1 MARRVASVKAVAA
14 GQSSQPLSPDARTL
28 RINFIL
34 HVANG
39 ALFALADAMTSTTL
53 ILTAFLSQLT
63 TSNVLVSLLSPMRE
77 AGWFLPQLFLAP
89 WVERAPRKISTYRA
103 GTTFRMVAWVVLVIC
118 VFTIEDRNLLL
129 VAFFACIAAFSIL
142 AGFAGLPFMIITA
155 KIIPAH
161 RRGLVF
167 GLRQFI
173 GGALGIAGGGIVA
186 VILNGTLG
194 LTFPRNYALVFALAA
209 IGYTLSYTTFGFV
222 KEEPDEVPGHPTPVL
237 VNLRRAWAIARIDG
251 QYRHFMLMRI
261 ALLFGTAC
269 VPFLTVYAKRSLGVS
284 DGFIASLVSVT
295 LASSLLSNL
304 VWARISDRHSNR
316 LVMILTS
323 SMGLLFCALAALE
336 TGTAFSGGL
345 AQILLMTLFALSGA
359 MLAGMNL
366 AAMPLMIEVAAP
378 EQQYL
383 YFGLSNTI
391 LGVVLLLTSLI
402 GLIVDRF
409 GYSALFVFS
418 ASAFVL
424 ALERLAR
431 LRDPRK
437 ASQNVER
444 RT

>member
-1 MARRVASVKAVAA
+1 
-14 GQSSQPLSPDARTL
+14 
-28 RINFIL
+28 
-34 HVANG
+34 
-39 ALFALADAMTSTTL
+39 
-53 ILTAFLSQLT
+53 
-63 TSNVLVSLLSPMRE
+63 
-77 AGWFLPQLFLAP
+77 
-89 WVERAPRKISTYRA
+89 
-103 GTTFRMVAWVVLVIC
+103 
-118 VFTIEDRNLLL
+118 
-129 VAFFACIAAFSIL
+129 
-142 AGFAGLPFMIITA
+142 
-155 KIIPAH
+155 
-161 RRGLVF
+161 
-167 GLRQFI
+167 
-173 GGALGIAGGGIVA
+173 
-186 VILNGTLG
+186 
-194 LTFPRNYALVFALAA
+194 
-209 IGYTLSYTTFGFV
+209 
-222 KEEPDEVPGHPTPVL
+222 
-237 VNLRRAWAIARIDG
+237 
-251 QYRHFMLMRI
+251 
-261 ALLFGTAC
+261 
-269 VPFLTVYAKRSLGVS
+269 
-284 DGFIASLVSVT
+284 
-295 LASSLLSNL
+295 
-304 VWARISDRHSNR
+304 
-316 LVMILTS
+316 MILTS

-437 ASQNVER
+437 ASQNLER